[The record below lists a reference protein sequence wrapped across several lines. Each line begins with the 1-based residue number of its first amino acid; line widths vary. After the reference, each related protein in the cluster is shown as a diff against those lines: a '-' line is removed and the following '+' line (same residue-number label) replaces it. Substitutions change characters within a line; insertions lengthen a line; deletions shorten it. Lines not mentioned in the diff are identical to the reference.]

1 MSAFDKQ
8 EGGDHYKKLAI
19 GPTEYSLANGLDAG
33 QSEIIKYVTRFKDKN
48 GLQDLKKARHTIDL
62 LIDHYYPEESSE
74 VPLAIL
80 EATQNQPEPIK
91 AFSQGGFVNND
102 TCARMPTSHIRRNR

>member
-33 QSEIIKYVTRFKDKN
+33 QSAIIKYVTRFKDKN

-62 LIDHYYPEESSE
+62 LIEHYYPEDSGD

-80 EATQNQPEPIK
+80 EATQNKPESHK
-91 AFSQGGFVNND
+91 LLSQGGFVND
-102 TCARMPTSHIRRNR
+102 DACARKPTTFLNRNR

>member
-33 QSEIIKYVTRFKDKN
+33 QSAIIKYVTRFKDKN

-62 LIDHYYPEESSE
+62 LIEHYYSE
-74 VPLAIL
+74 DSGDIPLAIL
-80 EATQNQPEPIK
+80 EATVEYEINGEPK
-91 AFSQGGFVNND
+91 
-102 TCARMPTSHIRRNR
+102 RRKISIPPISRTRG